1 MTSRVGETEA
11 LRKHLVV
18 NIRRIMIVMTR
29 LAELLVAQKLDGGKS
44 PAPCFEF
51 YPPTPPAQPG
61 QQAPPASPPLS
72 PEDLFTRLQAEI
84 AEAAK
89 LGDEAVQKAL
99 EEITKSIDDCKPT
112 L

>member
-18 NIRRIMIVMTR
+18 NIRRIMIVMSR

-51 YPPTPPAQPG
+51 YPPVGA
-61 QQAPPASPPLS
+61 PLS
-72 PEDLFTRLQAEI
+72 PEVLFTRLNDEI
-84 AEAAK
+84 VEAAK
-89 LGDEAVQKAL
+89 LGNEAVQKAL
-99 EEITKSIDDCKPT
+99 EEITESIDDCKPT

>member
-1 MTSRVGETEA
+1 MTSRVGATEA

-51 YPPTPPAQPG
+51 YPPVG
-61 QQAPPASPPLS
+61 QPLS
-72 PEDLFTRLQAEI
+72 PEVLFTRLNDEI

-89 LGDEAVQKAL
+89 LGNEAVQKAL